1 MPYDFTLL
9 RSNYAPSKNQMHL
22 SMQIKMDLGQS
33 MKINNESQM
42 RIRIKI

>member
-9 RSNYAPSKNQMHL
+9 RYNYPLKNQMHL

-42 RIRIKI
+42 QIRIKI